1 MGKFSSFYSLAS
13 AAVAEVRLYHR
24 EDFAPEA
31 ALEVGRLFRSRRDAY
46 EWKREHA
53 GVVYLV
59 DDAVEKFRSCRGL
72 SYDHQGLSCLVARV
86 GEPVVQ
92 LSALHVLRGR
102 VEYVVRSAEPPKV
115 PDDLSGPVAAQR
127 YVYSEG
133 PVVLWHVDGPRD
145 HRNSPHSTG
154 MRRKIIFTYQHP
166 MISPSAASASSI
178 TILTYAA
185 MLFSSAS
192 GLPDMS
198 DFAMFATYT

>member
-1 MGKFSSFYSLAS
+1 MPHFAS

-31 ALEVGRLFRSRRDAY
+31 ALKISRLFCSWFYSY
-46 EWKREHA
+46 EWKGKHA

-59 DDAVEKFRSCRGL
+59 DYAVEEFRGSRGL
-72 SYDHQGLSCLVARV
+72 SYDHQGLSCLVACV

-127 YVYSEG
+127 YIYAEG
-133 PVVLWHVDGPRD
+133 PVVLWHVYGPRD
-145 HRNSPHSTG
+145 HR
-154 MRRKIIFTYQHP
+154 
-166 MISPSAASASSI
+166 
-178 TILTYAA
+178 
-185 MLFSSAS
+185 
-192 GLPDMS
+192 
-198 DFAMFATYT
+198 